1 MNRRL
6 APGFSGALTLSGF
19 LILAGCGGPPPP
31 PPKPPPVLSLTI
43 TGGADQNPDA
53 GGRASPVA
61 VRIYQLS
68 GTAKFEQTDVFALKD
83 REVATLGAESQGS
96 QEFLIAPGETRKVT
110 ISLKP
115 MVSAIGVAVMYRDID
130 RARWQMTQPAS
141 AHGQTKM
148 SVAVGKQ
155 ALVLRTERPD
165 IVLEAPEGLSA
176 AAKEAWEKANAA
188 AGKAAGAVEDAAGLI
203 PKKAP

>member
-6 APGFSGALTLSGF
+6 TPSFSGALTLSGL

-31 PPKPPPVLSLTI
+31 PPKPPPVLNLTI
-43 TGGADQNPDA
+43 TGGAGQNPDA

-130 RARWQMTQPAS
+130 RARWRMTQPAN
-141 AHGQTKM
+141 ANGQTKM
-148 SVAVGKQ
+148 SVTVGKL
-155 ALVLRTERPD
+155 ALTLRTERPD

-188 AGKAAGAVEDAAGLI
+188 AAKAAGAMEDAAGLI
-203 PKKAP
+203 PKKTP